1 MNPQEQRSA
10 RVAVTVFPA
19 LVVVAGVVGFLLPE
33 VVTPLAPSVTWLLG
47 GVMFFMG
54 LTLTVPDFTQI
65 VKKPW
70 IAAVGVVAQY
80 LFMPLAGWLVAV
92 LLGLPPELAAGVILV
107 GCAPGGTASNVVTY
121 LARGDVALSVSVTTL
136 STLIAPLATP
146 ALTLM
151 FAGQYMDVSFATM
164 MMSIVKTVLV
174 PVIAGVVIRVLA
186 DKFIQKISPVLP
198 WLSALTIALIVAIVV
213 GGSADKL
220 VAAGATV
227 LLAVVL
233 HNSIGLAVGFA
244 TGVAVGLSSTQ
255 RRALTFEVGLQNSGL
270 AATLATTYISPLAAL
285 PGAVFSVWHNVSGAI
300 LAAVF
305 ARQPIDNAPRE
316 KKTAETVSEA

>member
-1 MNPQEQRSA
+1 M
-10 RVAVTVFPA
+10 TVFPA
-19 LVVVAGVVGFLLPE
+19 LVLAAGVFGFFVPQA
-33 VVTPLAPSVTWLLG
+33 VTPLAPSVTWLLG

-54 LTLTVPDFTQI
+54 VTLTLPDFAQI
-65 VKKPW
+65 AKKPW
-70 IAAVGVVAQY
+70 IVVVGVVAQF
-80 LFMPLAGWLVAV
+80 LFMPLAGWLIAV

-121 LARGDVALSVSVTTL
+121 LARGDVALSVSITTL
-136 STLIAPLATP
+136 STLVAPLATP

-151 FAGQYMDVSFATM
+151 FAGQYMDVSFMTM
-164 MMSIVKTVLV
+164 MMSIVKTVLI
-174 PVIAGVVIRVLA
+174 PVIAGVIVRALA
-186 DKFIQKISPVLP
+186 DKFVQAISPALP

-220 VAAGATV
+220 VSAGAIV

-233 HNSIGLAVGFA
+233 HNAIGLGLGWA
-244 TGVAVGLSSTQ
+244 TGIAVGLTVAQ

-285 PGAVFSVWHNVSGAI
+285 PGAVFSVWHNISGAI
-300 LAAVF
+300 LAALF
-305 ARQPIDNAPRE
+305 ARRPVD
-316 KKTAETVSEA
+316 AESAEG

>member
-19 LVVVAGVVGFLLPE
+19 LVVVAGVFGFLLPE

-186 DKFIQKISPVLP
+186 DKFVQKISPALP
-198 WLSALTIALIVAIVV
+198 WLSALTIALIVAVVV

-220 VAAGATV
+220 VSAGATV

-270 AATLATTYISPLAAL
+270 AATLATTYVSPLAAL

-300 LAAVF
+300 LAAIF
-305 ARQPIDNAPRE
+305 ARKPIEDTPRE
-316 KKTAETVSEA
+316 AKTSEATSEA